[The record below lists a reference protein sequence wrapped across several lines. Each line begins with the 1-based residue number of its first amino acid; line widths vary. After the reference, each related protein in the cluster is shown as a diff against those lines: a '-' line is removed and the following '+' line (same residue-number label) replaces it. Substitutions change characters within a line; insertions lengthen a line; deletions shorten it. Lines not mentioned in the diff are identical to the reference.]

1 VLKEKVISF
10 NVKSQKTIQLSTPA
24 KRPDDSPLFPN
35 GAMNKMYYMEVRAQ
49 FQAGHFFLEV
59 LDGDGNVVCI
69 HLI

>member
-1 VLKEKVISF
+1 
-10 NVKSQKTIQLSTPA
+10 VKSQNWIQLSNAA

-59 LDGDGNVVCI
+59 VDVDGNVVCI

>member
-1 VLKEKVISF
+1 
-10 NVKSQKTIQLSTPA
+10 
-24 KRPDDSPLFPN
+24 
-35 GAMNKMYYMEVRAQ
+35 MNKMYYMEVRAQ